1 MEGVFPFLPYI
12 CPAGTFLSDAADST
26 TKGVRM
32 APITLGTYVKGM
44 RNEAEK
50 KKTLEQVAEASHQA
64 AGTKKKGAF
73 SKTWLADLENDRW
86 ENPPKEKLESLA
98 KILEFNST
106 ATDRLWELWHAH
118 VAMPPES
125 ATTKRPEPKLSS
137 EEAAFYLGRYELA
150 SQWRR
155 NTKDSGS
162 KERIQAIMKDQL
174 ADLQVWQSF
183 RSWLIP
189 SSKLPRTMDQILGE
203 KYLVDGFP
211 TNSPWIW
218 ALTVEALF
226 TDPFAPNNPLSKA
239 EWNTFNSLEKRKQA
253 VQDMLSRL
261 NIEFLDAVFGYISKI
276 FGSGVHQIATND
288 MPKFPLPPIAWTP
301 NDSLIGKSNRAPASL
316 RGDSLASVS
325 FHPTNMGGLHLLLTE
340 EVPSS
345 FLDLKSTLWT
355 FKGTTDV
362 EMTAGKNIGG
372 RAQIID
378 DSYRLIERPL
388 QGSERPLQGSERL
401 LSILGTFGP
410 VHTKLELTKILSL
423 VVSHLRWINSLPLEY
438 HEELE
443 DSLQVANDLVFTIGH
458 LIKIFRE
465 ELPQVIETFTS
476 KNGEEA
482 SILNDLRGL
491 DGFLKRAENVCAKSL
506 WSNN

>member
-1 MEGVFPFLPYI
+1 
-12 CPAGTFLSDAADST
+12 
-26 TKGVRM
+26 M

-44 RNEAEK
+44 RDAAE
-50 KKTLEQVAEASHQA
+50 KTLEQVAKASHQA

-86 ENPPKEKLESLA
+86 ENPPREKLECLA
-98 KILEFNST
+98 KILEFNTT
-106 ATDRLWELWHAH
+106 ARDRLWELWHAH
-118 VAMPPES
+118 VATPPES
-125 ATTKRPEPKLSS
+125 ATKKRPEPKLSS

-155 NTKDSGS
+155 NTEDEDS
-162 KERIQAIMKDQL
+162 KKRIQAIMKDQL
-174 ADLQVWQSF
+174 ADLQEWQSF

-226 TDPFAPNNPLSKA
+226 TDPFAPNNPLNKA
-239 EWNTFNSLEKRKQA
+239 EWSRFNSVKDRKKA

-261 NIEFLDAVFGYISKI
+261 NIEFLDEIFDSISRI
-276 FGSGVHQIATND
+276 FGGGVHQITAGS

-301 NDSLIGKSNRAPASL
+301 NDPLIDKSNRAPASL
-316 RGDSLASVS
+316 RGNSLASVS
-325 FHPTNMGGLHLLLTE
+325 FHPANMGGLHLLLTE
-340 EVPSS
+340 EVPDS
-345 FLDLKSTLWT
+345 FLELKSTLWT
-355 FKGTTDV
+355 FKAKKTDV
-362 EMTAGKNIGG
+362 EMKQGKNLGG
-372 RAQIID
+372 LAQIID
-378 DSYRLIERPL
+378 NTYRLIERPL

-401 LSILGTFGP
+401 LSILNTFGP
-410 VHTKLELTKILSL
+410 VHTKLELTKVLAL
-423 VVSHLRWINSLPLEY
+423 VVSHLNWINSEPLES
-438 HEELE
+438 HEGLE
-443 DSLQVANDLVFTIGH
+443 DSLHVANDLVFTVGH
-458 LIKIFRE
+458 LIKIFRQ
-465 ELPQVIETFTS
+465 ELPQEIETFTS

-491 DGFLKRAENVCAKSL
+491 DGFLKRAEIVCAKAL